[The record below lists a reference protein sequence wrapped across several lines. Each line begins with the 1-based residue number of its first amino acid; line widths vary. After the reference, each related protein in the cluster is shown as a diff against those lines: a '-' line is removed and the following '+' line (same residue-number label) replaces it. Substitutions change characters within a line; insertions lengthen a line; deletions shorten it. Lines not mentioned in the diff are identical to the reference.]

1 MPKEETSMS
10 RFRRSFLITALLLWA
25 LLTPPAFAE
34 ELAPDAL
41 IKAVSSEVIAAIR
54 QDPAIQAGDARKIA
68 ELVEA
73 KIVPHFDF
81 RRATRTAVG
90 AGWRRATPAQQER
103 LVQEFKTLV
112 LRTYSGALA
121 NYRDQVIEFR
131 PLRVRPDETEVTVYS
146 RVKQSGAEPIVLEYD
161 MARTESGWKVFDIR
175 VAGISLV
182 ANYRTAFA
190 EEVRNRGI
198 DGLIEL
204 LATKNRKALKTAA
217 AKT

>member
-1 MPKEETSMS
+1 MS
-10 RFRRSFLITALLLWA
+10 RTRRSLLLAAPLLLWA

-34 ELAPDAL
+34 EPAPDAL
-41 IKAVSSEVIAAIR
+41 IKAVSAEVIAAVR

-81 RRATRTAVG
+81 RRATQTAVG

-103 LVQEFKTLV
+103 LIEEFRTLV

-121 NYRDQVIEFR
+121 SYRDQLIEFR
-131 PLRVRPDETEVTVYS
+131 PLRVRPEDTEVTVYS

-182 ANYRTAFA
+182 ANYRSAFA
-190 EEVRNRGI
+190 DEVRNRGI

-204 LATKNRKALKTAA
+204 LATKNRRGVKTAA

>member
-1 MPKEETSMS
+1 
-10 RFRRSFLITALLLWA
+10 
-25 LLTPPAFAE
+25 
-34 ELAPDAL
+34 
-41 IKAVSSEVIAAIR
+41 
-54 QDPAIQAGDARKIA
+54 
-68 ELVEA
+68 
-73 KIVPHFDF
+73 
-81 RRATRTAVG
+81 VG

-103 LVQEFKTLV
+103 LVQEFRTLV
-112 LRTYSGALA
+112 LRTYSGALG

-131 PLRVRPDETEVTVYS
+131 PLRARPDDSEVTVYS

-182 ANYRTAFA
+182 ANYRSAFA
-190 EEVRNRGI
+190 DEVRNRGI

-204 LATKNRKALKTAA
+204 LATKNRQAVKTAA